1 MSYNVLDNY
10 FHEIKCYNVMH
21 IIKMT
26 QGIVG
31 SGGEER
37 SIYK

>member
-1 MSYNVLDNY
+1 
-10 FHEIKCYNVMH
+10 MH

-31 SGGEER
+31 SGGEDNMNLKMVR
-37 SIYK
+37 KGNNKII